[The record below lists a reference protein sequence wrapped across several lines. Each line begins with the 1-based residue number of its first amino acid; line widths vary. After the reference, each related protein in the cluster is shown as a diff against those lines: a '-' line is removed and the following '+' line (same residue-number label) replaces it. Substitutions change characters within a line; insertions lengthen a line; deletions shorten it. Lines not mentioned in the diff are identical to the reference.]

1 MTSAMAMMYREEP
14 GSRIKSAVGVAAIH
28 GLFGYALIH
37 GLGFQV
43 VRGEDEILK
52 VFDVSREPPP
62 PPPVEEPPPAVRT
75 DAAEGAASPPN
86 IRSKPSPVAVP
97 PPKVVLKVPPP
108 VVAAPIPGPG
118 SDASAGAAEVA
129 GPGTG
134 AGGEGTGT
142 GSGRAGSGSG
152 GGGVASRA
160 RHLKGRI
167 VNADF
172 PRAVDRGGPAR
183 SVTAHFTV
191 RPDGGVSGCKVA
203 RSSGDARLDA
213 TTCRLI
219 ESRFRY
225 APAKDGQGRPVEDVM
240 GWKQDWWVD

>member
-62 PPPVEEPPPAVRT
+62 PPPVEEKPPAVRT

-86 IRSKPSPVAVP
+86 IRSKPSPVAAP

-108 VVAAPIPGPG
+108 VVAAPDPAAG
-118 SDASAGAAEVA
+118 SDRSAGAAEVA

-142 GSGRAGSGSG
+142 GSGRAGSGTG
-152 GGGVASRA
+152 GGGIATRPQY
-160 RHLKGRI
+160 LEGRI

-172 PRAVDRGGPAR
+172 PRALERKKGAAR
-183 SVTAHFTV
+183 TVLAHFTV
-191 RPDGGVSGCKVA
+191 RADGRVSGCKVVK
-203 RSSGDARLDA
+203 SSGDGELDA
-213 TTCRLI
+213 ATCRLI
-219 ESRFRY
+219 EARFRY
-225 APAKDGQGRPVEDVM
+225 APARDRQGQAVADVM
-240 GWKQDWWVD
+240 GWKQVWWI